1 MNFAFER
8 TGGYLEMS
16 YDPMGVVIVGTGLI
30 ARFHAQAVNA
40 SEKLKLVAAV
50 HPVEGHGDAFAA
62 EFGVP
67 LIRDYDEAISRADVG
82 MVLVATPSGAHDD
95 AILAAARHRKPV
107 LVEKPIT
114 ISSERA
120 RKLVAACAATG
131 TPLGGI
137 FQTRFTED
145 FRKLKEIV
153 DSGSLGR
160 ITFVRVDVPWWRP
173 DSYYAG
179 SWHGTLAM
187 DGGGALINQAIHM
200 VDWLTALM
208 PPVRDVKSFT
218 ATLAHEMEA
227 EDTAAAVLR
236 FEGGALGAIY
246 ATTASYPGRPK
257 RMEITGTKGTYVYED
272 TGHGVSRPDQLDF
285 AAHQACFE
293 AFADSLNGGEPYP
306 IDGCE
311 SCVALELITR
321 IYAENSQRNHGGSAV
336 HDS

>member
-1 MNFAFER
+1 ME
-8 TGGYLEMS
+8 GDSYMS
-16 YDPMGVVIVGTGLI
+16 HEPVGVVIVGTGLI

-40 SEKLKLVAAV
+40 SEKLKLVAVV

-67 LIRDYDEAISRADVG
+67 LFHDCDEALSRSDVG
-82 MVLVATPSGAHDD
+82 MVLVASPSGAHDE
-95 AILAAARHRKPV
+95 AVLAAARHRKPV
-107 LVEKPIT
+107 LVEKPLT

-120 RKLVAACAATG
+120 DRLIAACEETG

-137 FQTRFTED
+137 FQSRFTDE
-145 FRKLKEIV
+145 FRKLKETV

-160 ITFVRVDVPWWRP
+160 ITFVRVDVPWWRD

-179 SWHGTLAM
+179 SWHGTLDM

-208 PPVRDVKSFT
+208 PPVADVKSFT
-218 ATLAHEMEA
+218 ATLAHQIEA

-272 TGHGVSRPDQLDF
+272 SAHGVSRPDQLEF
-285 AAHQACFE
+285 TAHQRCFE
-293 AFADSLNGGEPYP
+293 AFADSLNGGDPYP
-306 IDGCE
+306 IDGRE
-311 SCVALELITR
+311 SRVALDLITR
-321 IYAENSQRNHGGSAV
+321 IYAENVTSAKALER
-336 HDS
+336 STGTGAAE

>member
-1 MNFAFER
+1 MEKDR
-8 TGGYLEMS
+8 GQI
-16 YDPMGVVIVGTGLI
+16 GVVLVGTGLI
-30 ARFHAQAVNA
+30 ARFHAQAVQA
-40 SEKLKLVAAV
+40 SRKLRLVAAV
-50 HPVEGHGDAFAA
+50 NPAPGHGDAFAA

-67 LIRDYDEAISRADVG
+67 ILRDYDEAMSRPDVG

-95 AILAAARHRKPV
+95 AVFAAARHRKPV
-107 LVEKPIT
+107 LVEKPLT
-114 ISSERA
+114 ISPERA
-120 RKLVAACAATG
+120 DKMIAACAETG

-137 FQTRFTED
+137 FQTRFTDD
-145 FRKLKEIV
+145 FRKLREV
-153 DSGSLGR
+153 VESGSLGK
-160 ITFVRVDVPWWRP
+160 ITFVRVDVPWWRA

-179 SWHGTLAM
+179 SWHGTWKM

-218 ATLAHEMEA
+218 ATLAHPMET

-272 TGHGVSRPDQLDF
+272 SGHGVSRPDQMEF
-285 AAHQACFE
+285 AAHMECFE
-293 AFADSLNGGEPYP
+293 AFADSSSGGAPYP
-306 IDGCE
+306 IDGAAAR
-311 SCVALELITR
+311 VPIDLIAR
-321 IYAENSQRNHGGSAV
+321 IYAENRAN
-336 HDS
+336 

>member
-1 MNFAFER
+1 
-8 TGGYLEMS
+8 MS
-16 YDPMGVVIVGTGLI
+16 YEPIGVVIVGTGLI

-40 SEKLKLVAAV
+40 SAKLKLVAVV
-50 HPVEGHGDAFAA
+50 HPVEGRGDAFAA

-82 MVLVATPSGAHDD
+82 MVLVATPSGVHDD

-120 RKLVAACAATG
+120 EKLVEACAETG

-145 FRKLKEIV
+145 FRKLKEVV

-160 ITFVRVDVPWWRP
+160 ITFVRVDVPWWRA
-173 DSYYAG
+173 DSYYEG

-208 PPVRDVKSFT
+208 PPVKDVKSFT
-218 ATLAHEMEA
+218 ATLAHPMEA

-272 TGHGVSRPDQLDF
+272 TGHGVSRPDQLEY

-293 AFADSLNGGEPYP
+293 AFADSLNGGAPYP
-306 IDGCE
+306 IDGRE
-311 SCVALELITR
+311 SCVALDLITR
-321 IYAENSQRNHGGSAV
+321 IYAENAAAK
-336 HDS
+336 